1 MTDIDLTPFD
11 KCEPIAKRADWLAIM
26 TGWPVQIHR
35 GRNGYL
41 LIAPQFVVTAK
52 QRIYLYEKITNAELE
67 K

>member
-1 MTDIDLTPFD
+1 MTEIDLTPFD
-11 KCEPIAKRADWLAIM
+11 QCEPLSKRADWLAIM

-41 LIAPQFVVTAK
+41 LVAAQFVVKAG
-52 QRIYLYEKITNAELE
+52 RRCYVYEKIPAKELR